1 MRIWKLLNLGTRVP
15 TKFSTRA
22 ARSHMQ
28 LDRISARRIVCMH
41 GELAGNADSG
51 ELNRCIGFP
60 NRVRYLLV
68 GTGTTVPAGIE
79 KYFKSYKQSTNLAY
93 QP

>member
-1 MRIWKLLNLGTRVP
+1 MTFFGL
-15 TKFSTRA
+15 F
-22 ARSHMQ
+22 
-28 LDRISARRIVCMH
+28 CH
-41 GELAGNADSG
+41 GNPGFRG
-51 ELNRCIGFP
+51 GHRCIGFP
-60 NRVRYLLV
+60 TRGRYLLV